1 MFREYILTY
10 WDGEINLLNDHL
22 STLTHY

>member
-1 MFREYILTY
+1 MFREYILIY